1 MTGSTPSRGP
11 GSEMEVHVHP
21 FAARGFAAM
30 DPVLD
35 LLVRLGPARRLQPV
49 PDLEH
54 PTVAGGTRGGDV
66 DELLA
71 VVTQEF
77 IARGY
82 DATSMEDLA
91 RATGLTKSAIYHHV
105 AGKEALL
112 RLAVERATNSL
123 FAVLKEDPSL
133 HGRAV
138 DRLEHVV
145 RRSAEVLVEQLP
157 YVTVL
162 LRVRGNT
169 EAERWALERRRE
181 FDARLSALVRAA
193 IDEGDLRADLDPRLV
208 TRLLF
213 GMVNSIAEWYRP
225 GGLTSATDVANALVA
240 LSFQGL
246 KET

>member
-1 MTGSTPSRGP
+1 MRTRS
-11 GSEMEVHVHP
+11 SE
-21 FAARGFAAM
+21 R
-30 DPVLD
+30 PVG
-35 LLVRLGPARRLQPV
+35 RPAKYQP
-49 PDLEH
+49 
-54 PTVAGGTRGGDV
+54 

-112 RLAVERATNSL
+112 RLAVERATDAL
-123 FAVLKEDPSL
+123 FAVLKEDQSQ

-169 EAERWALERRRE
+169 EAERWALDRRRE
-181 FDARLSALVRAA
+181 FDARLSEIVRAA
-193 IDEGDLRADLDPRLV
+193 IDEGDVRADLDPRLV

-213 GMVNSIAEWYRP
+213 GMVNSLVEWYRP
-225 GGLTSATDVANALVA
+225 GGLTSPGQLADALVA
-240 LSFQGL
+240 IAFQGM
-246 KET
+246 KED